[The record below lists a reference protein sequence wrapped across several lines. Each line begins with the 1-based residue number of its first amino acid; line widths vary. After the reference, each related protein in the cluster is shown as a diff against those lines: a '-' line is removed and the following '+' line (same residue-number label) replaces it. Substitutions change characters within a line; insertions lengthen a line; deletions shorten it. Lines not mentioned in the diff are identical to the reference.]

1 MSSKNLTKITQ
12 SIIANQV
19 ALDFNDQIKHT
30 NYYKKN
36 LKNKLNLLL
45 KELIPLEKKEF
56 DLFYE
61 NSEQA
66 CVDCYECQREMIKEL
81 SSLEFWHFDNIRQ
94 LIIAYKKDPKSLQGI
109 VRKINKS
116 NN

>member
-1 MSSKNLTKITQ
+1 MASRELLTKITQ

-19 ALDFNDQIKHT
+19 ALDFNEQIKHT
-30 NYYKKN
+30 NYYKRS

-61 NSEQA
+61 NAEQA
-66 CVDCYECQREMIKEL
+66 CSDCHEAQRNMITEL
-81 SSLEFWHFDNIRQ
+81 SSLEFYHFDNVRQ
-94 LIIAYKKDPKSLQGI
+94 IIIAYKKDPKSIEGI
-109 VRKINKS
+109 VKKINKR
-116 NN
+116 